1 MTTAN
6 GHDTDDEARFE
17 ALCDAIA
24 ECCAGH
30 PMNNVRCALG
40 ALLGETFA
48 QVPLARRDTEL
59 RHDFDLIRAYVR
71 ELPDA

>member
-1 MTTAN
+1 MTAAN
-6 GHDTDDEARFE
+6 SHDTDDAQFD

-24 ECCAGH
+24 ECCVGQ

-48 QVPLARRDTEL
+48 QVPRVRRDTEL
-59 RHDFDLIRAYVR
+59 RYDFDLIRAYVR